1 MTTTESTFIK
11 RQIGDVKY
19 VRTLLKKGSAHR
31 LMDDESTIDVLDDM
45 YAWAVLRWD
54 YEYTSL
60 KKNPRWEEKGVSTVE
75 SPPDK
80 ALVVMPDDVVK
91 AEMKILEAHAEVVK
105 EIVGVPEAPE
115 EVAMAPL
122 PKATLAHLSDG
133 RRLSGDNIAFLV
145 TGLCCG
151 VAGSVMAGWL
161 I

>member
-1 MTTTESTFIK
+1 
-11 RQIGDVKY
+11 
-19 VRTLLKKGSAHR
+19 
-31 LMDDESTIDVLDDM
+31 
-45 YAWAVLRWD
+45 
-54 YEYTSL
+54 
-60 KKNPRWEEKGVSTVE
+60 
-75 SPPDK
+75 
-80 ALVVMPDDVVK
+80 MPDDVVK